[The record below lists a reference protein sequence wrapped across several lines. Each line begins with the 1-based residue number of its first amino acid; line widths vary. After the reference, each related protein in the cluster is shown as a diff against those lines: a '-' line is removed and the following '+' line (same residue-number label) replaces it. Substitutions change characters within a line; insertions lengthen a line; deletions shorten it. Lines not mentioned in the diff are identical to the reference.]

1 MRITLLLMCLAT
13 PLVLAQGEESA
24 LESTI
29 TGNQEQ
35 PQVSYIVPW
44 QNPEGPEL
52 TLELSGSAATGVF
65 DHLERDQFQRELRAL
80 PEVPPV
86 TGATPTIESPEDDP
100 QD

>member
-1 MRITLLLMCLAT
+1 MRMILLLATLLAASLA
-13 PLVLAQGEESA
+13 LAQGEEA
-24 LESTI
+24 TLESTI

-44 QNPEGPEL
+44 QDPEGPEL

-65 DHLERDQFQRELRAL
+65 DHLERDQFRRELHAL

-86 TGATPTIESPEDDP
+86 TETATKTELQEDE
-100 QD
+100 

>member
-44 QNPEGPEL
+44 QDPEGPEL

-65 DHLERDQFQRELRAL
+65 DHLERDQFRRELRAL

-86 TGATPTIESPEDDP
+86 TGKTTKIEPQPEEGE
-100 QD
+100 

>member
-1 MRITLLLMCLAT
+1 MRLPLLLFCFAAPLA
-13 PLVLAQGEESA
+13 LAQGDDSA

-52 TLELSGSAATGVF
+52 AVELTSSAAEGVF
-65 DHLERDQFQRELRAL
+65 DHLERDEFQRALKAL
-80 PEVPPV
+80 PELEPKADSAQKAP
-86 TGATPTIESPEDDP
+86 AQNDE
-100 QD
+100 